1 MFQVLALVP
10 RWLLVGVFLFL
21 FGFALGHITAYRHL
35 ALEAVEAR
43 LERAHAREL
52 AGARPAAATTRAAP
66 R

>member
-10 RWLLVGVFLFL
+10 RWLLLGVFLFL

-43 LERAHAREL
+43 IERAHALEL
-52 AGARPAAATTRAAP
+52 AGARPAAAATRP
-66 R
+66 GSR